1 MREMI
6 IETRTIKNILEKLRF
21 NCCNIFLRIDFY
33 SPNLQVFNKKPPKKG
48 GSVPK
53 AGLEPARGVSLT
65 GF

>member
-33 SPNLQVFNKKPPKKG
+33 SNYQKSCSKTGAEWRKFDPKNAIFLDAD
-48 GSVPK
+48 GSC
-53 AGLEPARGVSLT
+53 
-65 GF
+65 